1 MAEFSSRLPGQQDAQ
16 PDSGFTSKYIPVP
29 AAPEPIEPP
38 AWEEIK
44 QSEDY
49 KKLTYPEQVNLA
61 RQWGDETK
69 QYASRFEDHTPELD
83 AQIDDFVNKDAV
95 DVPARAKV
103 IAGLAGAAKG
113 AGAVAGATLGG
124 IGGVTLGPVGAVA
137 GGVAGGIAGS
147 ELVGTAFEKMFPTKV
162 PISKELAPGYAA
174 TGEYVPAVAT
184 GLLGAAGLATAGKTL
199 FAELG
204 AKKAAEEMGKR
215 VGTAAIT
222 GAGLGTAIRTVTGGS
237 VTPGTIAEDALFG
250 ALYSGLSATTRV
262 KGYNAEE
269 FKDLNY
275 RVKNGTATKAEGEDW
290 VNILN
295 EARAVGA
302 KNVQRAE
309 RTSVKF
315 GNKNIVEKT
324 RFQQGEQPIEVKPY
338 YEPLPSAPTTPS
350 TEIELSR
357 QPQARPM
364 KPATVVTPEAL
375 PESGVRGN
383 VRGTQADTAEMQRR
397 GIPTNIQ
404 AEFTDL
410 TPAARRQNVFSVES
424 QGINP
429 DAIAPSTRG
438 LQGEIV
444 REGPIVTPRTQLPSG
459 ERLAL
464 PAEGEPR
471 PRTAALEAAKVIE
484 LEKGME
490 ERIRQSPQGG
500 YGLKTELGKVAV
512 PEQAG
517 ASYSDPGQQ
526 YLEWQKNINK
536 SGSKYLA
543 AADYDEN
550 KNWEKEG
557 GIKIDNSYYS
567 TIVSGDTRIALSSSG
582 LYLRRGKVAQSYE
595 ADIDKNGNQIYTV
608 ERIVTDPKK
617 RGTGSASNALK
628 NLTDI
633 ADKSN
638 VTLQLEPAVVE
649 SLSKKGQKALTF
661 QQLGDWYKRN
671 GFVPKFEGSN
681 SVLIREPKQAVS
693 KSKIPRPMGGAAGQG
708 GFITSESFE
717 VPRKLLQNYMTTN
730 GALGKELFDI
740 VEGQKTNREA
750 MYASIRFAT
759 RDVKNALKLV
769 NKRPVATP
777 EQNKLISDYMSGNS
791 ELKSL
796 PSQLRAPVKV
806 LRDQL
811 DTLSTKLMS
820 EEGLLSERS
829 KEIFSSNIGSYLNR
843 SYEKFD
849 NPNFDMDTLQKRD
862 PALFAKSVEYVKN
875 QMATEAK
882 DEMEDYAR
890 RLKAYQDNANPGTSP
905 PLAPE
910 SYIQQIYKTG
920 NVPQDRLMGEVQ
932 RIIEEGSAKSGEAKP
947 FNPESYGVSKK
958 LGILKTRK
966 AIPEE
971 IRYLMGEYTD
981 PLVRYTKS
989 ATKMVNLFT
998 SHRTLMNLKEAGF
1011 RNGLFFDYPAPN
1023 TVAFA
1028 SEGSEVLAPLNGV
1041 YMEKSVADAIKGFGS
1056 ADKAGLVYQTFAK
1069 LNAFYKWSKTVG
1081 SYKGQIRN
1089 FLFNI
1094 PIEVQ
1099 NGNFTLLESGKSTR
1113 AILAD
1118 FGVPQADTP
1127 AMRAYLRRAMALGV
1141 YNNAK
1146 FDELNAMLR
1155 DAHADGGSISSFVER
1170 YGVPKFITNPA
1181 GSIIDFANF
1190 AYRSG
1195 DNFYKLTAW
1204 ENEIKQLMDG
1214 KGLSR
1219 QDAEIEAA
1227 ERVSNT
1233 RPTYER
1239 LAPLLKKFRTSPFG
1253 KNFISWNAERIRN
1266 SYWTAKYAIEDMRT
1280 PGMRKYGLKRAIG
1293 SILAYSIYGA
1303 AVKIALSSLGKKK
1316 EDVDALKKFAPNY
1329 QKDSILMPISF
1340 DPKTH
1345 NVKYIDLSFSD
1356 PFDVYRQPINAF
1368 KSEKALDAGLFTATA
1383 NLVGNFF
1390 GLSVPVDVAINMA
1403 SNKRTT
1409 GQAITNPQASPQ
1421 KKFYDYAEYAL
1432 RSFEPSS
1439 VTDIRNLYFAIKGEP
1454 DPYLGKYGRMPSLT
1468 ENISSYAGLRAQT
1481 INIDQ
1486 ALQFRASRFNDDI
1499 GKSTS
1504 LFTEKYMAPGKQN
1517 RLTME
1522 AGTGEML
1529 QSREKLFKD
1538 MHETYLSALR
1548 WGLNSNDAIQA
1559 MRKGGMSR
1567 YNIMGVVNGEIP
1579 QFQIGRGMQRNLMYT
1594 NPEDMQKRQEIANEL
1609 LQEQ

>member
-16 PDSGFTSKYIPVP
+16 QDSGFTSKYVP
-29 AAPEPIEPP
+29 TQASPEPIEPP

-61 RQWGDETK
+61 RQWGEETK
-69 QYASRFEDHTPELD
+69 QYALKFEDHTPELD
-83 AQIDDFVNKDAV
+83 SQIDDFVNKKAV
-95 DVPARAKV
+95 DVPANVKV
-103 IAGLAGAAKG
+103 AAGAAGLYVGAAGVLGGLAGAG
-113 AGAVAGATLGG
+113 AGTLTGPAAPVAVPALA
-124 IGGVTLGPVGAVA
+124 IGGSIAASTLA
-137 GGVAGGIAGS
+137 
-147 ELVGTAFEKMFPTKV
+147 EKAIQEYFPNVSAARKF
-162 PISKELAPGYAA
+162 APGYAKA
-174 TGEYVPAVAT
+174 GEIAPSALVA
-184 GLLGAAGLATAGKTL
+184 GAGAKQLYTSGKTL

-204 AKKAAEEMGKR
+204 AKRASEEMLKFAGKGAAAGAG
-215 VGTAAIT
+215 VGTVARA
-222 GAGLGTAIRTVTGGS
+222 VTGGE
-237 VTPGTIAEDALFG
+237 VTPRTIAEDALFG
-250 ALYSGLSATTRV
+250 ALYQGLGANTRV
-262 KGYNAEE
+262 KGYNFNE

-275 RVKNGTATKAEGEDW
+275 RVKNGSATQAEKADW
-290 VNILN
+290 ANILN
-295 EARAVGA
+295 EAQNVNARG
-302 KNVQRAE
+302 VQRAE
-309 RTSVKF
+309 RTTVDL
-315 GNKNIVEKT
+315 GRKNVLDRT
-324 RFQQGEQPIEVKPY
+324 RFKQGEQPVEVKPY

-357 QPQARPM
+357 QPQERPM
-364 KPATVVTPEAL
+364 KRATVVLPEAL

-410 TPAARRQNVFSVES
+410 TPAARRKNVFSVES

-429 DAIAPSTRG
+429 DAIAPSSRG

-464 PAEGEPR
+464 PGRADQPLKSAE
-471 PRTAALEAAKVIE
+471 EAAKVIE
-484 LEKGME
+484 LQKGME
-490 ERIRQSPQGG
+490 ERIKQSPQERK
-500 YGLKTELGKVAV
+500 GLRKDLEAVAIPYQVQEQIELPNKVKVNITAPDQETANLV
-512 PEQAG
+512 RQRIEQGQGNLLEQKQIAAENARANLDAIGPEPAKPRPEKKWFG
-517 ASYSDPGQQ
+517 PRG
-526 YLEWQKNINK
+526 
-536 SGSKYLA
+536 
-543 AADYDEN
+543 
-550 KNWEKEG
+550 KEG
-557 GIKIDNSYYS
+557 ANPKAVIEWEDQTRRYNAWKRKYS
-567 TIVSGDTRIALSSSG
+567 ILKKA
-582 LYLRRGKVAQSYE
+582 E
-595 ADIDKNGNQIYTV
+595 V
-608 ERIVTDPKK
+608 E
-617 RGTGSASNALK
+617 ASNA
-628 NLTDI
+628 
-633 ADKSN
+633 
-638 VTLQLEPAVVE
+638 VFYEQ
-649 SLSKKGQKALTF
+649 KKQTT
-661 QQLGDWYKRN
+661 
-671 GFVPKFEGSN
+671 
-681 SVLIREPKQAVS
+681 
-693 KSKIPRPMGGAAGQG
+693 IPRPMGGAAGQG

-717 VPRKLLQNYMTTN
+717 VPRKLLQDYMTTN
-730 GALGKELFDI
+730 GALGKDLFDI
-740 VEGQKTNREA
+740 IEGQKTNREA
-750 MYASIRFAT
+750 MYASIRFAA
-759 RDVKNALKLV
+759 RDVKNAFKLV
-769 NKRPVATP
+769 NKRPIATP
-777 EQNKLISDYMSGNS
+777 EQNKLISDYMSGDT
-791 ELKSL
+791 ELESL
-796 PSQLRAPVKV
+796 PTQLRAPVKV

-829 KEIFSSNIGSYLNR
+829 KEIFGSNIGSYLNR

-849 NPNFDMDTLQKRD
+849 NPNFDMATLQRRD

-875 QMATEAK
+875 QMLTEAK
-882 DEMEDYAR
+882 EEMEDYAR
-890 RLKAYQDNANPGTSP
+890 RLKAHKDNAQPGTPP

-910 SYIQQIYKTG
+910 PYIQQIYKTG

-1011 RNGLFFDYPAPN
+1011 RNGLFFDYAAPN

-1118 FGVPQADTP
+1118 FGMPQADTP

-1155 DAHADGGSISSFVER
+1155 DAHADGGSIASFVER
-1170 YGVPKFITNPA
+1170 YGVPKFITNA
-1181 GSIIDFANF
+1181 SSSIIDFANF

-1316 EDVDALKKFAPNY
+1316 EDVDALKNFAPNY

-1368 KSEKALDAGLFTATA
+1368 KSEKALDAGLFRATA

-1409 GQAITNPQASPQ
+1409 GQAITNPQAST
-1421 KKFYDYAEYAL
+1421 KKKLYDYAEYAL
-1432 RSFEPSS
+1432 RSFEPST

-1522 AGTGEML
+1522 AGTSEML
-1529 QSREKLFKD
+1529 QSREKLFND
-1538 MHETYLSALR
+1538 MHKTYLASLQ
-1548 WGLNSNDAIQA
+1548 WGLSSNDAIQA

-1567 YNIMGVVNGEIP
+1567 YNIMGVVNGETP
-1579 QFQIGRGMQRNLMYT
+1579 QFQVGRGMQRNLMYT

>member
-1 MAEFSSRLPGQQDAQ
+1 MAEFSSRLPAGQDAQ
-16 PDSGFTSKYIPVP
+16 PAQDSGFTSKYTPV
-29 AAPEPIEPP
+29 ATAPEPAEPP
-38 AWEEIK
+38 TWEEIK
-44 QSEDY
+44 QSDDY
-49 KKLTYPEQVNLA
+49 KKLTYPEQLNLA

-69 QYASRFEDHTPELD
+69 KYASKFEDHTPELD
-83 AQIDDFVNKDAV
+83 AQVDDFVNKKAV
-95 DVPARAKV
+95 DVPTNVKV
-103 IAGLAGAAKG
+103 AAGAAGLYVGAAGVLGGLAGAG
-113 AGAVAGATLGG
+113 AGTLTGPAAPVAVPALAVGGSIAASTL
-124 IGGVTLGPVGAVA
+124 A
-137 GGVAGGIAGS
+137 
-147 ELVGTAFEKMFPTKV
+147 EKAIQEYFPNVSAARKF
-162 PISKELAPGYAA
+162 APGYAKA
-174 TGEYVPAVAT
+174 GELAPSALVA
-184 GLLGAAGLATAGKTL
+184 GGGAKQLYTSGKTL

-204 AKKAAEEMGKR
+204 AKKAAEEMGKF
-215 VGTAAIT
+215 VAKGAAA
-222 GAGLGTAIRTVTGGS
+222 GAGLGTVVRAVTGGK

-250 ALYSGLSATTRV
+250 ALYQGLGANTRV
-262 KGYNAEE
+262 KGYNFNE

-275 RVKNGTATKAEGEDW
+275 KVKNGSATQAEKADW

-295 EARAVGA
+295 EAQNVNA
-302 KNVQRAE
+302 KGVQRAE
-309 RTSVKF
+309 RTTVDLGRKSVLDR
-315 GNKNIVEKT
+315 T

-338 YEPLPSAPTTPS
+338 YEPLPSAPTNPS

-357 QPQARPM
+357 QPQERPI
-364 KPATVVTPEAL
+364 KPANVVTPEAL

-410 TPAARRQNVFSVES
+410 TPAARRQNVFSTES

-438 LQGEIV
+438 LQGDIV

-459 ERLAL
+459 DRLAL

-471 PRTAALEAAKVIE
+471 QRTAALEAAKVIE
-484 LEKGME
+484 DQKGIE
-490 ERIRQSPQGG
+490 ERIRQSPQGAM
-500 YGLKTELGKVAV
+500 GLTSELG
-512 PEQAG
+512 AG
-517 ASYSDPGQQ
+517 
-526 YLEWQKNINK
+526 K
-536 SGSKYLA
+536 
-543 AADYDEN
+543 
-550 KNWEKEG
+550 
-557 GIKIDNSYYS
+557 
-567 TIVSGDTRIALSSSG
+567 TT
-582 LYLRRGKVAQSYE
+582 
-595 ADIDKNGNQIYTV
+595 
-608 ERIVTDPKK
+608 
-617 RGTGSASNALK
+617 
-628 NLTDI
+628 
-633 ADKSN
+633 
-638 VTLQLEPAVVE
+638 
-649 SLSKKGQKALTF
+649 
-661 QQLGDWYKRN
+661 
-671 GFVPKFEGSN
+671 
-681 SVLIREPKQAVS
+681 
-693 KSKIPRPMGGAAGQG
+693 IPRPMGGAAGQG

-717 VPRKLLQNYMTTN
+717 IPRKLLQDYMTTN
-730 GALGKELFDI
+730 GALGKDLFDI
-740 VEGQKTNREA
+740 IEGQKTNREA

-759 RDVKNALKLV
+759 RDVKNAFKLV
-769 NKRPVATP
+769 NGRPTATP
-777 EQNKLISDYMSGNS
+777 EQNKLINDYMSGNTGI
-791 ELKSL
+791 ESL
-796 PSQLRAPVKV
+796 PDQLRTPVKV

-811 DTLSTKLMS
+811 DTLSSKLMS

-829 KEIFSSNIGSYLNR
+829 KEIFGSNIGSYLNR

-849 NPNFDMDTLQKRD
+849 NPNFDMAMLQKRD

-875 QMATEAK
+875 QMITEAK
-882 DEMEDYAR
+882 EEMEDYAS
-890 RLKAYQDNANPGTSP
+890 RLQAHQDNAQPRTPP

-910 SYIQQIYKTG
+910 TYIQQIYKTG
-920 NVPQDRLMGEVQ
+920 NVPQNRLMGEVQ

-947 FNPESYGVSKK
+947 FSPESYGVSKK
-958 LGILKTRK
+958 LGVLKTRK

-981 PLVRYTKS
+981 PLVRYMKS

-998 SHRTLMNLKEAGF
+998 SHRTLVNLKEAGF

-1028 SEGSEVLAPLNGV
+1028 SEGSEVLSPLNGV
-1041 YMEKSVADAIKGFGS
+1041 YMEKSIADAIKGFDS
-1056 ADKAGLVYQTFAK
+1056 AIKGDLVYKTFAK
-1069 LNAFYKWSKTVG
+1069 INAFYKWSKTVG

-1094 PIEVQ
+1094 PIEIQ
-1099 NGNFTLLESGKSTR
+1099 NGNFTLLENGKSTR

-1127 AMRAYLRRAMALGV
+1127 AMRAYLRRAMALGI

-1155 DAHADGGSISSFVER
+1155 DAHADSGSIASFVER
-1170 YGVPKFITNPA
+1170 YGVPKFITNLSS
-1181 GSIIDFANF
+1181 SIIDFANF

-1239 LAPLLKKFRTSPFG
+1239 LAPFLKKFRTSPFG

-1266 SYWTAKYAIEDMRT
+1266 SYWTAKYAIEDMKT

-1329 QKDSILMPISF
+1329 QQDSMLMPISF

-1368 KSEKALDAGLFTATA
+1368 NSEKRLDVGLAKAAA
-1383 NLVGNFF
+1383 NLIGNFF
-1390 GLSVPVDVAINMA
+1390 GVSVPVDVAINVI

-1409 GQAITNPQASPQ
+1409 GQAIANPQASTA
-1421 KKFYDYAEYAL
+1421 KKLYDYGEYAL
-1432 RSFEPSS
+1432 RTFEPSTF
-1439 VTDIRNLYFAIKGEP
+1439 TDIRNLYFAIKGEP
-1454 DPYLGKYGRMPSLT
+1454 DPYLGRYGKIPSIT
-1468 ENISSYAGLRAQT
+1468 ENLSSYAGLRAQT
-1481 INIDQ
+1481 VNIDQ

-1504 LFTEKYMAPGKQN
+1504 LFTERYMAPGKQSKMA
-1517 RLTME
+1517 LE
-1522 AGTGEML
+1522 SGTGEML
-1529 QSREKLFKD
+1529 QSREKLFND
-1538 MHETYLSALR
+1538 MHETYLASLK
-1548 WGLNSNDAIQA
+1548 WGLNSNDAITA
-1559 MRKGGMSR
+1559 MRRGGMSR
-1567 YNIMGVVNGEIP
+1567 ENIMGVVNGSAPE
-1579 QFQIGRGMQRNLMYT
+1579 FQVGRTMARQLMYT
-1594 NPEDMQKRQEIANEL
+1594 NPEDLQKRQEIASQL
-1609 LQEQ
+1609 LQEQK

>member
-1 MAEFSSRLPGQQDAQ
+1 MAEFSSRLPAGQDAQ
-16 PDSGFTSKYIPVP
+16 PVKDSGFTSKYTPV
-29 AAPEPIEPP
+29 ATAPEPAEPP
-38 AWEEIK
+38 TWEEIK
-44 QSEDY
+44 QSDDY
-49 KKLTYPEQVNLA
+49 KKLTYPEQLNLA

-69 QYASRFEDHTPELD
+69 KYASKFEDHTPELD
-83 AQIDDFVNKDAV
+83 AQVDDFVNKKAV
-95 DVPARAKV
+95 DVPTGVKAAAATAGLIKGSAGV
-103 IAGLAGAAKG
+103 LGGIAGLTVGAATG
-113 AGAVAGATLGG
+113 PSAPVLAPAFAVGGAVAASGMAEKALEKYVPNVARAGKFAPG
-124 IGGVTLGPVGAVA
+124 YEAAGELAPAAVA
-137 GGVAGGIAGS
+137 GGI
-147 ELVGTAFEKMFPTKV
+147 
-162 PISKELAPGYAA
+162 
-174 TGEYVPAVAT
+174 
-184 GLLGAAGLATAGKTL
+184 GAKQLYTSGRTL

-204 AKKAAEEMGKR
+204 AKKAAEEMGKYAGKAAVSGAG
-215 VGTAAIT
+215 VGTIARLA
-222 GAGLGTAIRTVTGGS
+222 TGGK
-237 VTPGTIAEDALFG
+237 VTPGTVASDALFG
-250 ALYSGLSATTRV
+250 VLYSGLNANTRV
-262 KGYNAEE
+262 KGYNFEE

-275 RVKNGTATKAEGEDW
+275 KVKNGAATEAEVADW
-290 VNILN
+290 RNILN
-295 EARAVGA
+295 EAQNVNARG
-302 KNVQRAE
+302 VQRAE
-309 RTSVKF
+309 RTTVDL
-315 GNKNIVEKT
+315 GTKNVVDRT

-338 YEPLPSAPTTPS
+338 YEPLPSESVAPTVQS
-350 TEIELSR
+350 REIELSR
-357 QPQARPM
+357 QPQERPI
-364 KPATVVTPEAL
+364 KPATVVAPEAL

-410 TPAARRQNVFSVES
+410 TPAARRQNVFSIES

-464 PAEGEPR
+464 PEPPEPPRQLSLGEFKP
-471 PRTAALEAAKVIE
+471 PASAIGAANVIE
-484 LEKGME
+484 LQKGME
-490 ERIRQSPQGG
+490 EKIRQSLQGAKA
-500 YGLKTELGKVAV
+500 LKSELG
-512 PEQAG
+512 
-517 ASYSDPGQQ
+517 
-526 YLEWQKNINK
+526 L
-536 SGSKYLA
+536 
-543 AADYDEN
+543 
-550 KNWEKEG
+550 
-557 GIKIDNSYYS
+557 
-567 TIVSGDTRIALSSSG
+567 
-582 LYLRRGKVAQSYE
+582 GK
-595 ADIDKNGNQIYTV
+595 T
-608 ERIVTDPKK
+608 T
-617 RGTGSASNALK
+617 
-628 NLTDI
+628 
-633 ADKSN
+633 
-638 VTLQLEPAVVE
+638 
-649 SLSKKGQKALTF
+649 
-661 QQLGDWYKRN
+661 
-671 GFVPKFEGSN
+671 
-681 SVLIREPKQAVS
+681 
-693 KSKIPRPMGGAAGQG
+693 IPRPMGGAAGQG

-717 VPRKLLQNYMTTN
+717 VPRKLLQDYMTTN
-730 GALGKELFDI
+730 GALGKDLFDI
-740 VEGQKTNREA
+740 IEGQKTNREA

-759 RDVKNALKLV
+759 RDVKNAFKLV
-769 NKRPVATP
+769 NGRPTATP
-777 EQNKLISDYMSGNS
+777 EQNKLINDYMSGNTGI
-791 ELKSL
+791 ESL
-796 PSQLRAPVKV
+796 PDQLRTPVKV

-811 DTLSTKLMS
+811 DTLSSKLMS

-829 KEIFSSNIGSYLNR
+829 KEIFGSNIGSYLNR

-849 NPNFDMDTLQKRD
+849 NPNFDMAMLQKRD

-875 QMATEAK
+875 QMLTEAK
-882 DEMEDYAR
+882 EEMEDYAR
-890 RLKAYQDNANPGTSP
+890 RLQAHQDNAQPGTPP

-910 SYIQQIYKTG
+910 PYIQEIHKTG
-920 NVPQDRLMGEVQ
+920 NVPKDRLMGEVQ
-932 RIIEEGSAKSGEAKP
+932 RIIEEGGAKSGEAKP
-947 FNPESYGVSKK
+947 FSPESYGVSKK
-958 LGILKTRK
+958 LGVLKTRK

-981 PLVRYTKS
+981 PLVRYMKS

-998 SHRTLMNLKEAGF
+998 SHRTLVNLKEAGF

-1056 ADKAGLVYQTFAK
+1056 ADKAGLVYKTFAK
-1069 LNAFYKWSKTVG
+1069 INAFYKWSKTVG

-1094 PIEVQ
+1094 PIEIQ
-1099 NGNFTLLESGKSTR
+1099 NGNFTLLDSVKSTM

-1127 AMRAYLRRAMALGV
+1127 AMRAYLRRGMALGI

-1155 DAHADGGSISSFVER
+1155 DAHADSGSFASFMER
-1170 YGVPKFITNPA
+1170 YGVPKFFGKIG

-1219 QDAEIEAA
+1219 HDAEIEAA

-1239 LAPLLKKFRTSPFG
+1239 LPLLLKNFRTSPFG

-1266 SYWTAKYAIEDMRT
+1266 SYWTAKYAIEDMKT

-1303 AVKIALSSLGKKK
+1303 ATKIALSCLGKKK

-1329 QKDSILMPISF
+1329 QQDSMLMPISF

-1356 PFDVYRQPINAF
+1356 PFDIYRQPINAF
-1368 KSEKALDAGLFTATA
+1368 MSEKQLDAGLAKAVA
-1383 NLVGNFF
+1383 NLIGNFF
-1390 GLSVPVDVAINMA
+1390 GISVPVDVAINMI

-1409 GQAITNPQASPQ
+1409 GQAITNPQASTA
-1421 KKFYDYAEYAL
+1421 KKISDYGEYAL
-1432 RSFEPSS
+1432 RTFEPSTF
-1439 VTDIRNLYFAIKGEP
+1439 TDIRNLYFAIKGEP
-1454 DPYLGKYGRMPSLT
+1454 DPYLGRYGKVPSIT
-1468 ENISSYAGLRAQT
+1468 ENLSSYAGLRAQT
-1481 INIDQ
+1481 VNIDQ

-1504 LFTEKYMAPGKQN
+1504 LFTERYMSPGKQS
-1517 RLTME
+1517 RMALE
-1522 AGTGEML
+1522 SGTGEMI
-1529 QSREKLFKD
+1529 QSREKLFND
-1538 MHETYLSALR
+1538 MHETYLASLK
-1548 WGLNSNDAIQA
+1548 WGLNSNDAIMA
-1559 MRKGGMSR
+1559 MRRGGMSR
-1567 YNIMGVVNGEIP
+1567 ENIMGVVNGKAP
-1579 QFQIGRGMQRNLMYT
+1579 QFQVGRTMARQLMYT
-1594 NPEDMQKRQEIANEL
+1594 NPEDLQKRQEIASEL
-1609 LQEQ
+1609 LQEQQ

>member
-1 MAEFSSRLPGQQDAQ
+1 MAEFSSRLPVGQDAQ
-16 PDSGFTSKYIPVP
+16 PDSGFTSKYTPV
-29 AAPEPIEPP
+29 ATAPEPAEPP

-44 QSEDY
+44 QSDDY
-49 KKLTYPEQVNLA
+49 KKLTYPEQLNLA

-69 QYASRFEDHTPELD
+69 RYASKFEDHTPELD
-83 AQIDDFVNKDAV
+83 AQVDDFVNKKAV
-95 DVPARAKV
+95 DVPTNVRVASGA
-103 IAGLAGAAKG
+103 AGLVKGAAE
-113 AGAVAGATLGG
+113 TLGG
-124 IGGVTLGPVGAVA
+124 IGGAAVGAFTGPAAPVA
-137 GGVAGGIAGS
+137 VPALAVGGSIAAGALAEKALKKFTPNVARAR
-147 ELVGTAFEKMFPTKV
+147 EF
-162 PISKELAPGYAA
+162 APGYATA
-174 TGEYVPAVAT
+174 GELAPAV
-184 GLLGAAGLATAGKTL
+184 GIGAAGVKQLYTSGRTI

-204 AKKAAEEMGKR
+204 AKKAAEEMGKF
-215 VGTAAIT
+215 VAKGAAA
-222 GAGLGTAIRTVTGGS
+222 GAGIGTVARAVTGGQI
-237 VTPGTIAEDALFG
+237 TPGTIAEDALFG
-250 ALYSGLSATTRV
+250 ALYQGLGANTRV
-262 KGYNAEE
+262 KGYNFNE

-275 RVKNGTATKAEGEDW
+275 KVKNGSATQAEFADW
-290 VNILN
+290 KNILN
-295 EARAVGA
+295 EAQNVGA
-302 KNVQRAE
+302 KGVQSVE
-309 RTSVKF
+309 RTTVDL
-315 GNKNIVEKT
+315 GRKNVLDRT
-324 RFQQGEQPIEVKPY
+324 RFKQGEQPVEVKPY

-357 QPQARPM
+357 QPQARQI
-364 KPATVVTPEAL
+364 KPANVVTPEAL

-410 TPAARRQNVFSVES
+410 TPAAKMQNIFSVES

-444 REGPIVTPRTQLPSG
+444 REGPIVTPRTQLPTT

-464 PAEGEPR
+464 PAVEQPIIKTK
-471 PRTAALEAAKVIE
+471 TA
-484 LEKGME
+484 
-490 ERIRQSPQGG
+490 Q
-500 YGLKTELGKVAV
+500 T
-512 PEQAG
+512 
-517 ASYSDPGQQ
+517 
-526 YLEWQKNINK
+526 
-536 SGSKYLA
+536 
-543 AADYDEN
+543 
-550 KNWEKEG
+550 
-557 GIKIDNSYYS
+557 
-567 TIVSGDTRIALSSSG
+567 
-582 LYLRRGKVAQSYE
+582 
-595 ADIDKNGNQIYTV
+595 
-608 ERIVTDPKK
+608 
-617 RGTGSASNALK
+617 
-628 NLTDI
+628 
-633 ADKSN
+633 
-638 VTLQLEPAVVE
+638 
-649 SLSKKGQKALTF
+649 
-661 QQLGDWYKRN
+661 
-671 GFVPKFEGSN
+671 
-681 SVLIREPKQAVS
+681 
-693 KSKIPRPMGGAAGQG
+693 IPRPMGGAAGQG

-717 VPRKLLQNYMTTN
+717 VPKKLLQDYMTTN
-730 GALGKELFDI
+730 GALGKDLFDI
-740 VEGQKTNREA
+740 IEGQKTNREA

-759 RDVKNALKLV
+759 RDVKNAFKLV
-769 NKRPVATP
+769 NGRPIATP
-777 EQNKLISDYMSGNS
+777 EQNKLISDYMSGDT
-791 ELKSL
+791 ELESL
-796 PSQLRAPVKV
+796 PTQLRAPVKI
-806 LRDQL
+806 LRNQL

-829 KEIFSSNIGSYLNR
+829 KEIFSSNIGSYMNR
-843 SYEKFD
+843 SYEKHY
-849 NPNFDMDTLQKRD
+849 NPNYDMATAQKRD
-862 PALFAKSVEYVKN
+862 PVMFAKGVEYVKN
-875 QMATEAK
+875 QMITEAK
-882 DEMEDYAR
+882 EEMEDYAR
-890 RLKAYQDNANPGTSP
+890 RLQSHQDNAQPSTPP

-910 SYIQQIYKTG
+910 PYIQQIYKTG

-932 RIIEEGSAKSGEAKP
+932 RIIEEGSAKSGQAKP
-947 FNPESYGVSKK
+947 FNLESYGVSKK

-981 PLVRYTKS
+981 PLVRFTQS
-989 ATKMVNLFT
+989 ASKMVNLFT
-998 SHRTLMNLKEAGF
+998 SHRTLVNLKEAGF
-1011 RNGLFFDYPAPN
+1011 RNGLFFDYPAPD

-1028 SEGSEVLAPLNGV
+1028 SEGSEVLSPLNGV
-1041 YMEKSVADAIKGFGS
+1041 YMEKSIAEAIKGFDS
-1056 ADKAGLVYQTFAK
+1056 AIKGDLVYKTFAK
-1069 LNAFYKWSKTVG
+1069 INAFYKWSKTVG

-1099 NGNFTLLESGKSTR
+1099 NGNFTLLENGKSTK

-1118 FGVPQADTP
+1118 FGIPQADTP

-1155 DAHADGGSISSFVER
+1155 DAHADGGSIASFVER
-1170 YGVPKFITNPA
+1170 YGVPKFISNPI

-1266 SYWTAKYAIEDMRT
+1266 SYWTTKYAIEDMRT
-1280 PGMRKYGLKRAIG
+1280 PGMRKYGFKRAIG
-1293 SILAYSIYGA
+1293 SILAYSVYGA

-1340 DPKTH
+1340 DTKTH

-1368 KSEKALDAGLFTATA
+1368 NSADRLDVGLFNATA
-1383 NLVGNFF
+1383 NLIGNFF
-1390 GLSVPVDVAINMA
+1390 GVSVPVDIAINMA
-1403 SNKRTT
+1403 SNKRTN
-1409 GQAITNPQASPQ
+1409 GQSITNPQASPQ
-1421 KKFYDYAEYAL
+1421 KKFSDYAEYAL
-1432 RSFEPSS
+1432 RSFEPST

-1454 DPYLGKYGRMPSLT
+1454 DPYLGKYGRMPSMT

-1522 AGTGEML
+1522 SGTSEMM

-1548 WGLNSNDAIQA
+1548 WGLNSNDAIEA

-1567 YNIMGVVNGEIP
+1567 YNIMGVVEGKAP
-1579 QFQIGRGMQRNLMYT
+1579 QFQIVRGMQRNLMYA
-1594 NPEDMQKRQEIANEL
+1594 NPEDMQKRQEIANQL
-1609 LQEQ
+1609 LQEKQ

>member
-16 PDSGFTSKYIPVP
+16 PDSGFTSKYVP
-29 AAPEPIEPP
+29 TQAAPEPIEPP

-83 AQIDDFVNKDAV
+83 AQIDDFVNKKAV
-95 DVPARAKV
+95 DVPTNVKV
-103 IAGLAGAAKG
+103 AAGAAGLYVGAAGVLGGLAGAG
-113 AGAVAGATLGG
+113 AGALTGPAAPVAVPALAVGGSIAASTL
-124 IGGVTLGPVGAVA
+124 A
-137 GGVAGGIAGS
+137 
-147 ELVGTAFEKMFPTKV
+147 EKAIQEYFPNVSAARKF
-162 PISKELAPGYAA
+162 APGYAKA
-174 TGEYVPAVAT
+174 GEIAPSALVA
-184 GLLGAAGLATAGKTL
+184 GAGAKQLYTSGKTL
-199 FAELG
+199 FSELG
-204 AKKAAEEMGKR
+204 AKKASEEMLKFAGK
-215 VGTAAIT
+215 GAAA
-222 GAGLGTAIRTVTGGS
+222 GAGLGTVVRAVTGGE

-250 ALYSGLSATTRV
+250 ALYQGLGANTRV
-262 KGYNAEE
+262 KGYNFEE

-275 RVKNGTATKAEGEDW
+275 RVKNGSATQAEKADW
-290 VNILN
+290 ANILN
-295 EARAVGA
+295 EAQNVNA
-302 KNVQRAE
+302 KGVQRAE
-309 RTSVKF
+309 RTTVNLGRKSV
-315 GNKNIVEKT
+315 VDRT
-324 RFQQGEQPIEVKPY
+324 RFQQGEQPVEVRPY
-338 YEPLPSAPTTPS
+338 YEPLPSESVAPSISPAPS

-357 QPQARPM
+357 QPQARPI

-444 REGPIVTPRTQLPSG
+444 REGPIVTPRTQLPTT

-464 PAEGEPR
+464 PAEGE
-471 PRTAALEAAKVIE
+471 ALPIQEVESKPIIQS
-484 LEKGME
+484 EKQM
-490 ERIRQSPQGG
+490 QSVMP
-500 YGLKTELGKVAV
+500 
-512 PEQAG
+512 P
-517 ASYSDPGQQ
+517 
-526 YLEWQKNINK
+526 
-536 SGSKYLA
+536 
-543 AADYDEN
+543 
-550 KNWEKEG
+550 
-557 GIKIDNSYYS
+557 
-567 TIVSGDTRIALSSSG
+567 IVSGMITTARQAAEDFTKRI
-582 LYLRRGKVAQSYE
+582 
-595 ADIDKNGNQIYTV
+595 
-608 ERIVTDPKK
+608 
-617 RGTGSASNALK
+617 
-628 NLTDI
+628 
-633 ADKSN
+633 SN
-638 VTLQLEPAVVE
+638 VKYAPYVE
-649 SLSKKGQKALTF
+649 GQKRESILFDLDGKQYKAELKGRNKDF
-661 QQLGDWYKRN
+661 MLGENANANAGLASRAFLDGDAIEIK
-671 GFVPKFEGSN
+671 GKTT
-681 SVLIREPKQAVS
+681 
-693 KSKIPRPMGGAAGQG
+693 IPRPMGGAAGQG

-717 VPRKLLQNYMTTN
+717 VPRKLLQDYMTTN
-730 GALGKELFDI
+730 GALGKELFNI

-759 RDVKNALKLV
+759 RDVKNAFKLV

-777 EQNKLISDYMSGNS
+777 EQNKLISDYMSGNA

-882 DEMEDYAR
+882 EEMEDYAR
-890 RLKAYQDNANPGTSP
+890 RLKAYQDNAKPGTPP

-920 NVPQDRLMGEVQ
+920 NVPQGRLMGEVQ

-998 SHRTLMNLKEAGF
+998 SHRTLVNLKEAGF
-1011 RNGLFFDYPAPN
+1011 RNGLFFDYPAPD

-1056 ADKAGLVYQTFAK
+1056 ADKAGLVYKTFAK

-1094 PIEVQ
+1094 PIEIQ

-1118 FGVPQADTP
+1118 FGMPQADTP

-1214 KGLSR
+1214 KELSR

-1266 SYWTAKYAIEDMRT
+1266 SYWTAKYAIKDMRT
-1280 PGMRKYGLKRAIG
+1280 PGMRKYGLKRLIG

-1316 EDVDALKKFAPNY
+1316 EDVEALKKFAPNY

-1368 KSEKALDAGLFTATA
+1368 RSEDRLDAGLFMATA

-1454 DPYLGKYGRMPSLT
+1454 DPYLGRYGRMPSMT
-1468 ENISSYAGLRAQT
+1468 ENLSSYAGLRAQT

-1538 MHETYLSALR
+1538 MHETYLASLR

-1567 YNIMGVVNGEIP
+1567 YNIMGVVNGETP
-1579 QFQIGRGMQRNLMYT
+1579 QFQVGRGMQRNLMYA

>member
-16 PDSGFTSKYIPVP
+16 PDSGFTSKYVP
-29 AAPEPIEPP
+29 TQAAPEPIEPP

-83 AQIDDFVNKDAV
+83 AQIDDFVNKKAV
-95 DVPARAKV
+95 DVPTNVKV
-103 IAGLAGAAKG
+103 AAGAAGLYVGAAGVLGGLAGAG
-113 AGAVAGATLGG
+113 AGALTGPAALVAVPALAVGGSIAASTL
-124 IGGVTLGPVGAVA
+124 A
-137 GGVAGGIAGS
+137 
-147 ELVGTAFEKMFPTKV
+147 EKAIQEYFPNVSAARKF
-162 PISKELAPGYAA
+162 APGYAKA
-174 TGEYVPAVAT
+174 GEIAPSALVA
-184 GLLGAAGLATAGKTL
+184 GAGAKQLYTSGKTL
-199 FAELG
+199 FSELG
-204 AKKAAEEMGKR
+204 AKKASEEMLKFAGK
-215 VGTAAIT
+215 GAAA
-222 GAGLGTAIRTVTGGS
+222 GAGLGTVVRAVTGGE

-250 ALYSGLSATTRV
+250 ALYQGLGANTRV
-262 KGYNAEE
+262 KGYNFNE

-275 RVKNGTATKAEGEDW
+275 RVKNGSATQAEKADW
-290 VNILN
+290 ANILN
-295 EARAVGA
+295 EAQNVNARG
-302 KNVQRAE
+302 VQRAE
-309 RTSVKF
+309 RTTVNLGRKSV
-315 GNKNIVEKT
+315 VDRT

-338 YEPLPSAPTTPS
+338 YEPLPSESVAPSISPAPS

-404 AEFTDL
+404 AQFTDL

-464 PAEGEPR
+464 PAEGEPK
-471 PRTAALEAAKVIE
+471 PRTSALEAANVIE
-484 LEKGME
+484 AQKGIE
-490 ERIRQSPQGG
+490 ERIRQSPQGAK
-500 YGLKTELGKVAV
+500 GLTSELG
-512 PEQAG
+512 AG
-517 ASYSDPGQQ
+517 
-526 YLEWQKNINK
+526 K
-536 SGSKYLA
+536 
-543 AADYDEN
+543 
-550 KNWEKEG
+550 
-557 GIKIDNSYYS
+557 
-567 TIVSGDTRIALSSSG
+567 TT
-582 LYLRRGKVAQSYE
+582 
-595 ADIDKNGNQIYTV
+595 
-608 ERIVTDPKK
+608 
-617 RGTGSASNALK
+617 
-628 NLTDI
+628 
-633 ADKSN
+633 
-638 VTLQLEPAVVE
+638 
-649 SLSKKGQKALTF
+649 
-661 QQLGDWYKRN
+661 
-671 GFVPKFEGSN
+671 
-681 SVLIREPKQAVS
+681 
-693 KSKIPRPMGGAAGQG
+693 IPRPMGGAAGQG

-717 VPRKLLQNYMTTN
+717 VPRKLLQDYMTTN

-777 EQNKLISDYMSGNS
+777 EQNKLISDYMSGNA
-791 ELKSL
+791 ELESL
-796 PSQLRAPVKV
+796 PKELRTPVKV

-820 EEGLLSERS
+820 EEGLLSEKS

-849 NPNFDMDTLQKRD
+849 NPNFDMATLQKRD

-875 QMATEAK
+875 QMVTEAK

-890 RLKAYQDNANPGTSP
+890 RLKAYQDNANPGTPP

-920 NVPQDRLMGEVQ
+920 NVPQGRLMGEVQ

-998 SHRTLMNLKEAGF
+998 SHRTLVNLKEAGF
-1011 RNGLFFDYPAPN
+1011 RSGLFFDYPAPD

-1028 SEGSEVLAPLNGV
+1028 SEGSEVLSPLNGV
-1041 YMEKSVADAIKGFGS
+1041 YMEKSIADAIKGFDS
-1056 ADKAGLVYQTFAK
+1056 AIKGDLVYQTFAK

-1099 NGNFTLLESGKSTR
+1099 NGNFTLLEGGKSTR

-1118 FGVPQADTP
+1118 LGVPQADTP

-1214 KGLSR
+1214 KGLNR

-1266 SYWTAKYAIEDMRT
+1266 SYWTAKYAIKDMRT
-1280 PGMRKYGLKRAIG
+1280 PGMRKYGLKRLIG

-1316 EDVDALKKFAPNY
+1316 EDVKALKKFAPNY

-1368 KSEKALDAGLFTATA
+1368 RSEDRLDAGLFMATA

-1529 QSREKLFKD
+1529 KSREKLFKD
-1538 MHETYLSALR
+1538 MHETYLASLR

-1567 YNIMGVVNGEIP
+1567 YNIMGVVNGETP
-1579 QFQIGRGMQRNLMYT
+1579 QFQIGRGMQRNLMYA